1 MAEEDKS
8 ADTKTT
14 VKKKAAAKKVSTK
27 KSAAKST
34 SEHVTV
40 DDMHELLLIL
50 RQGLSSRD
58 KSVDYLQKQIALNQE
73 QIEQNKKILAKR
85 GIIYRLIFG
94 LLALGVLVV
103 GFDQHTIVK
112 SFDKDMTNV
121 SKDMD
126 FMLVEMTAM
135 RRSMEAMSADMHSMS
150 TDFSSVS
157 NDVSS
162 INKSVVTISHDV
174 KSMAHGVRGMSYD
187 THQMNRNMDD
197 MVPPF
202 SPW

>member
-1 MAEEDKS
+1 MAEKEQS

-34 SEHVTV
+34 PQHVTV

-85 GIIYRLIFG
+85 SIIYKLTFA
-94 LLALGVLVV
+94 LLAIGVVVV

-126 FMLVEMTAM
+126 KMLLEMTAM
-135 RRSMEAMSADMHSMS
+135 RKAIESMS
-150 TDFSSVS
+150 NDFSQVS
-157 NDVSS
+157 TDVSS
-162 INKSVVTISHDV
+162 IDKSVG
-174 KSMAHGVRGMSYD
+174 SMSQGVRGMSYD
-187 THQMNRNMDD
+187 TYEMNRSMDT
-197 MVPPF
+197 MTPPW
-202 SPW
+202 SPWK